1 MIEMLTAGPRVVD
14 LENLTSDDIILEVIA
29 QALAHQNRYL
39 GHTIRPYSVAEHS
52 VLVARLVWQETQD
65 PDLAL
70 WGLFHDAPE
79 TWLADIPTPVKA
91 LIGAHG
97 MAQYLEAESRIMAQ
111 VAEKFGLRGSVI
123 PDVVRDADKRLAV
136 LERVMLFSRIS
147 SYHGSIE
154 YPERF
159 PGGFCVLPTA
169 AWINLR
175 IDMPANVAFLDFK
188 LAFNYLCAL
197 RCGLEKVKP

>member
-1 MIEMLTAGPRVVD
+1 MLTAGPRVVD

-79 TWLADIPTPVKA
+79 TWLADIPSPVKI

-147 SYHGSIE
+147 SYRGSIE
-154 YPERF
+154 YPARF
-159 PGGFCVLPTA
+159 PGGVSFFPTEE
-169 AWINLR
+169 WINLR
-175 IDMPANVAFLDFK
+175 IDMPADVACQDFK
-188 LAFNYLCAL
+188 LAFDHLCAL
-197 RCGLEKVKP
+197 RREVAEVKP